1 MKILYSFLLLVGI
14 AVISFGQ
21 NKPTPILERK
31 ITVDFV
37 NEKLTAA
44 LARIAQQGDFSF
56 SYNSALVDGN
66 QEITIDAKGKPVREI
81 LNEIFKGTINY
92 KEKGSHLILTKA
104 PPVKTSSTTAIFII
118 SGYVED
124 KASGERVPDAS
135 VYEKTTLVSAV
146 TNEFG
151 YYKIKLDKDEKA
163 VALSV
168 SKRNYKDTLV
178 MVTAPGNQYV
188 NIAIDPIGEDSVKV
202 TASIKTDSVKQEE
215 KMEFPYESE
224 VNVQNIHDTL
234 YREVQI
240 SLLPFVGSNGRLSG
254 NVINDYSINIFGGYS
269 LGTRK
274 IELGFFFNT
283 DRGDVSFLQIAGFGN
298 LVGGNVYGIQAAGFF
313 NANQGET
320 KAIQWAGF
328 ANANLGEA
336 RGVQIAGFANAN
348 IKSADGVLLAGFA
361 NFANG
366 KSQGVQVAGFGN
378 VQIGDYTGSQIAGF
392 SNIATHNIHGSQVSA
407 FFNYARKVRG
417 TQIGVFNYADTL
429 GGVPIGLL
437 SFVNHGYH
445 KIEIAADEIFYTNLS
460 FRTGVHRF
468 YNILHAGLKPE
479 STTGAKETVWTFGYG
494 LGTAPKLTRWLDLN
508 IDLTADHVNK
518 GGFTNELS
526 LLNKLSVGFDMK
538 LTKKMSLTMGATLNA
553 YLTKNTYTD
562 YPVLFTEFTPK
573 IISERNY
580 GNDVNLKMWW
590 GGKVGLR
597 FL

>member
-1 MKILYSFLLLVGI
+1 MRILYALVLLIVVVAKSL
-14 AVISFGQ
+14 GQ
-21 NKPTPILERK
+21 SKPVPILERK
-31 ITVDFV
+31 ITIHV
-37 NEKLTAA
+37 NKEKLSTV
-44 LARIAQQGDFSF
+44 LTRISQQGGFSF
-56 SYNSALVDGN
+56 SYNSALIDGN
-66 QEITIDAKGKPVREI
+66 QEIAVDAKSKPVREI
-81 LNEIFKGTINY
+81 LNEIFKGNINY
-92 KEKGSHLILTKA
+92 KEKSSHLILSKA

-124 KASGERVPDAS
+124 KTSGERVADAS
-135 VYEKTTLVSAV
+135 VYEKSTLASAV

-151 YYKIKLDKDEKA
+151 YYKIKLDKKEEI
-163 VALSV
+163 VSLSV

-178 MVTAPGNQYV
+178 MVTAPGNQYI
-188 NIAIDPIGEDSVKV
+188 NIAIDPVGEDSVKV
-202 TASIKTDSVKQEE
+202 TASIKTDSVKQDE
-215 KMEFPYESE
+215 KLEFPYESE

-234 YREVQI
+234 YSEVQI

-283 DRGDVSFLQIAGFGN
+283 DRADVSFLQIAGFGN

-320 KAIQWAGF
+320 KAVQLAGF
-328 ANANLGEA
+328 ANTNLGEA

-348 IKSADGVLLAGFA
+348 IKSADGVLVAGFA

-378 VQIGDYTGSQIAGF
+378 VQVGDYTGSQISGF
-392 SNIATHNIHGSQVSA
+392 SNIATKNIHGSQLSA

-417 TQIGVFNYADTL
+417 TQIGLFNYADTL

-460 FRTGVHRF
+460 FRTGVQRF

-479 STTGAKETVWTFGYG
+479 STTGTNETVWSFGYG

-508 IDLTADHVNK
+508 IDLSADHVNK
-518 GGFTNELS
+518 GSFTNELS
-526 LLNKLSVGFDMK
+526 LLNKLYVGFDMK
-538 LTKKMSLTMGATLNA
+538 LTKKMSLLLGATLNG
-553 YLTKNTYTD
+553 YLTKNSYTD
-562 YPVLFTEFTPK
+562 YPVLFTDFTPK
-573 IISERNY
+573 IINEHNY
-580 GNDVNLKMWW
+580 SNDVNLKMWW

>member
-1 MKILYSFLLLVGI
+1 MKIFYALVL
-14 AVISFGQ
+14 ALVVVAESVGQ
-21 NKPTPILERK
+21 SKPIPILERK
-31 ITVDFV
+31 ITLAAT
-37 NEKLTAA
+37 NEKLPAA
-44 LARIAQQGDFSF
+44 LARISQQGGFSF
-56 SYNSALVDGN
+56 SYNSALINSN
-66 QEITIDAKGKPVREI
+66 QEISIDAKGKPVREI

-92 KEKGSHLILTKA
+92 KEKGSHLILSKA

-124 KASGERVPDAS
+124 KASGERVADAS
-135 VYEKTTLVSAV
+135 VYEKSTLASAV

-151 YYKIKLDKDEKA
+151 YYKIKLDKKEEK
-163 VALSV
+163 VSLSV

-178 MVTAPGNQYV
+178 MVTAPGNQYI
-188 NIAIDPIGEDSVKV
+188 NIAIDQVGEDSVKV

-215 KMEFPYESE
+215 KLEFPYESE
-224 VNVQNIHDTL
+224 INVQNIHDTL

-240 SLLPFVGSNGRLSG
+240 SFLPFVGSNGRLSG

-328 ANANLGEA
+328 SNVNLGEA

-361 NFANG
+361 NYANG

-378 VQIGDYTGSQIAGF
+378 VQIGDYTGSQVAGF
-392 SNIATHNIHGSQVSA
+392 SNIAVDNIHGSQIST

-417 TQIGVFNYADTL
+417 TQIGLFNYADTL

-445 KIEIAADEIFYTNLS
+445 KIEVAADEIFYTNLS

-479 STTGAKETVWTFGYG
+479 STTGSKETVWSFGYG
-494 LGTAPKLTRWLDLN
+494 LGTAPRLTRWLDLN

-518 GGFTNELS
+518 GGFTDELS
-526 LLNKLSVGFDMK
+526 LLNKLYVGFDMK
-538 LTKKMSLTMGATLNA
+538 LTKKMSLTLGATLNG

-562 YPVLFTEFTPK
+562 YPALFTDFTPK
-573 IISERNY
+573 IINERNY
-580 GNDVNLKMWW
+580 SNDVNLKMWW

>member
-1 MKILYSFLLLVGI
+1 MKTFYTLSFLVVTVLL
-14 AVISFGQ
+14 SSGQ
-21 NKPTPILERK
+21 PKAIPILERK
-31 ITVDFV
+31 ITITII
-37 NEKLTAA
+37 NEKLSTA
-44 LARIAQQGDFSF
+44 LTRISQQGGFSF

-66 QEITIDAKGKPVREI
+66 REISIDAKEKPIREI

-92 KEKGSHLILTKA
+92 KERSSHLILSKA

-124 KASGERVPDAS
+124 KASGERVADAS
-135 VYEKTTLVSAV
+135 VYEKSTLTSAV

-151 YYKIKLDKDEKA
+151 YYKIKLDKKEET
-163 VALSV
+163 VSLSV

-178 MVTAPGNQYV
+178 MVTAPGNQYI
-188 NIAIDPIGEDSVKV
+188 NIAIDPVGEDSVKV
-202 TASIKTDSVKQEE
+202 TASIKVDSVKQDE
-215 KMEFPYESE
+215 KLEFPYESE

-234 YREVQI
+234 YRDIQI
-240 SLLPFVGSNGRLSG
+240 SFLPFVGSNGRLSG

-269 LGTRK
+269 LGTRQ

-313 NANQGET
+313 NVNQGET

-328 ANANLGEA
+328 ANTNLGEA
-336 RGVQIAGFANAN
+336 RGVQIAGFANTN
-348 IKSADGVLLAGFA
+348 IKSADGVLVAGFA

-366 KSQGVQVAGFGN
+366 KSQGVQVAGFSN
-378 VQIGDYTGSQIAGF
+378 VQVGDYTGPQIAGF
-392 SNIATHNIHGSQVSA
+392 SNIATKNIHGSQLSI

-417 TQIGVFNYADTL
+417 TQIGLFNYADTL

-445 KIEIAADEIFYTNLS
+445 KIEIAADEIFYTNLA
-460 FRTGVHRF
+460 FRTGVQRF
-468 YNILHAGLKPE
+468 YSMLHVGLKPE
-479 STTGAKETVWTFGYG
+479 STTGTNETVWSFGYG
-494 LGTAPKLTRWLDLN
+494 LGTAPRLTRWLDLN

-518 GGFTNELS
+518 GSFTNELS
-526 LLNKLSVGFDMK
+526 LLNKLYVGFDMK
-538 LTKKMSLTMGATLNA
+538 LTKKMSVTLGATLNG
-553 YLTKNTYTD
+553 YLTKNTYAD
-562 YPVLFTEFTPK
+562 YPVLFTDFTPR
-573 IISERNY
+573 IINESNY
-580 GNDVNLKMWW
+580 SNDVNLKMWW
-590 GGKVGLR
+590 GGKIGLR